1 MREDPDESKILVE
14 SFADHDRLGPMEQL
28 KGEMGELAD
37 LSFIDGLKDGFS
49 VYTGYLNSE
58 GKRHGL
64 G

>member
-1 MREDPDESKILVE
+1 ME

-49 VYTGYLNSE
+49 VYTGYLNS
-58 GKRHGL
+58 
-64 G
+64 